1 MVNKSLVAV
10 MAAVS
15 IVAAA
20 PAFPHHSNSAFE
32 VEKVIELKGT
42 VREFKWANPHTWI
55 FLTVDDGKG
64 GKQDWQ
70 VEGRPPGVLG
80 RAGWTR
86 TSLKPGDTISVYCS
100 PAKDGS
106 RVALV
111 ARVILADGTVL
122 PNAPEQ

>member
-1 MVNKSLVAV
+1 

-20 PAFPHHSNSAFE
+20 PAFPHHSNSAFD

-55 FLTVDDGKG
+55 FLSVDDGKG

-86 TSLKPGDTISVYCS
+86 NSLKPGDTISVYCS

-106 RVALV
+106 RIALV
-111 ARVILADGTVL
+111 ARVILPDGTVL

>member
-1 MVNKSLVAV
+1 MDKRLVAAL
-10 MAAVS
+10 AAVS
-15 IVAAA
+15 IVTAA
-20 PAFPHHSNSAFE
+20 PAFPHHSNSAFD

-64 GKQDWQ
+64 AKQDWQ

-106 RVALV
+106 HTALV

>member
-1 MVNKSLVAV
+1 MPNRSFIAL
-10 MAAVS
+10 MAAMAI
-15 IVAAA
+15 IVAA
-20 PAFPHHSNSAFE
+20 PAFPHHSNSAFD

-55 FLTVDDGKG
+55 FLTADDGKG
-64 GKQDWQ
+64 GKQEWQ

-86 TSLKPGDTISVYCS
+86 NSLRPGDTITVYCS

-106 RVALV
+106 HIALV